1 MTSNI
6 GIDELYKDPTVVD
19 RKGKSKELL
28 SRYFAPEFINR
39 IDEIIPFAP
48 LGLDEIK
55 IICKIQLKKVISL
68 LNDKNINI
76 DIKEDA
82 ENWLSSTG
90 YDPIYGARPLKRLI
104 QKKVLTPLA
113 TYILENKIP
122 ENSSVIV
129 SLSDNCDNI
138 NDSNDSDNS
147 DGYKLLQVNED
158 SKLHFFVKS

>member
-1 MTSNI
+1 M
-6 GIDELYKDPTVVD
+6 
-19 RKGKSKELL
+19 
-28 SRYFAPEFINR
+28 
-39 IDEIIPFAP
+39 
-48 LGLDEIK
+48 
-55 IICKIQLKKVISL
+55 ISL

-104 QKKVLTPLA
+104 QKKVLNPLA

-129 SLSDNCDNI
+129 SLSDNINCDNS

-147 DGYKLLQVNED
+147 NGYKLLQVNDD